1 MRFTRIQL
9 VVMFL
14 FLCLTITASS
24 NRDTTTENEEV
35 PTSAVLFL
43 QVDEKENLVFPTT
56 TVSTTT
62 TTVPPT
68 TIPPTTTTTSPPP
81 PPEPPEPLPEETTI
95 PEQVEVAQS
104 DGVNW
109 DAIADCESGG
119 DWSINTGNGYYGGL
133 QFSHSTWISYGG
145 GQYAEN
151 AHLTSRENQ
160 IAVASGMGLG
170 HWPHCG
176 RYG

>member
-9 VVMFL
+9 VLMFL
-14 FLCLTITASS
+14 FLCTAVSTS
-24 NRDTTTENEEV
+24 ANRDTTTENVEV
-35 PTSAVLFL
+35 PTSAVAFF

-56 TVSTTT
+56 TTTIQPTTT
-62 TTVPPT
+62 TTT
-68 TIPPTTTTTSPPP
+68 TIPPTTTTISLPP
-81 PPEPPEPLPEETTI
+81 PPEPPEPPPEETPP
-95 PEQVEVAQS
+95 PEQVEVIQS
-104 DGVNW
+104 DGINW
-109 DAIADCESGG
+109 DAIAECESGG

-133 QFSHSTWISYGG
+133 QFSHSTWIAYGG

-151 AHLTSRENQ
+151 AHLTNRENQ